1 MFRPGTMVV
10 AVAGTLV
17 SAVPAAAD
25 FKLERQLSLVPGGR
39 FILTTDVGEVSIAG
53 DSSQGA
59 SVVVTSRRDD
69 LEQRYDV
76 RFEERAGTLEVTVKR
91 RGTWLSGLF
100 GGDWFN
106 SGTRFEIRV
115 PRATS
120 VNVHAS
126 GGSVHVARL
135 LGEARIHSSGGGLRF
150 EEIEGRV
157 DGHTSGGSIQVR
169 TVRGDVRANTSG
181 GGIDGADV
189 RGSLRAE
196 TSGGGIQIDIVSG
209 EVYAETSGGGVRI
222 QGAGGRVDA
231 HSSGGAVTVAF
242 AGGNGSGGTLSS
254 SGGGVRAELD
264 PTVALS
270 IDASS
275 SGGPISSDL
284 SITVRGT
291 FSSGSLHGD
300 LNGGGQTLRLRS
312 SGGGVRI
319 SGAASVATTR

>member
-76 RFEERAGTLEVTVKR
+76 RFEERAGMVEVTVKR

-157 DGHTSGGSIQVR
+157 LDRVKA
-169 TVRGDVRANTSG
+169 AN
-181 GGIDGADV
+181 
-189 RGSLRAE
+189 
-196 TSGGGIQIDIVSG
+196 
-209 EVYAETSGGGVRI
+209 
-222 QGAGGRVDA
+222 
-231 HSSGGAVTVAF
+231 
-242 AGGNGSGGTLSS
+242 
-254 SGGGVRAELD
+254 
-264 PTVALS
+264 
-270 IDASS
+270 
-275 SGGPISSDL
+275 
-284 SITVRGT
+284 
-291 FSSGSLHGD
+291 
-300 LNGGGQTLRLRS
+300 
-312 SGGGVRI
+312 
-319 SGAASVATTR
+319 